1 MARSLYE
8 GDKTVL
14 TSTDKSTYWGFT
26 AYEGQWYLFDTMNDK
41 IREWGW
47 QQEVCPET
55 QRLHYQGYV
64 AMKGQTRFSTMKQIF
79 PGIHFLIPKHWEKWK
94 NYCRKIESAV
104 PGTQVAQTNPSQPM
118 TMAQALTKL
127 ALHIP
132 FKRAVNWLE
141 STNPIKE
148 NEEQIK
154 HEFWTAVREILRGD
168 PNSVGLWTQPQYF
181 RAWQHTREVWIDL
194 AIQEAEIGVLPLEEE
209 TDRQTDI
216 PVYAFEN

>member
-1 MARSLYE
+1 MASSQVQKT
-8 GDKTVL
+8 DKT
-14 TSTDKSTYWGFT
+14 TRWAFT
-26 AYEGQWYLFDTMNDK
+26 AYENQWHLFEVMNDK
-41 IREWGW
+41 IAQWGW
-47 QQEVCPET
+47 QIEVCPKT
-55 QRLHYQGYV
+55 QNKHYQGYMRTKTQQRHK
-64 AMKGQTRFSTMKQIF
+64 AMKEMF
-79 PGIHFLIPKHWEKWK
+79 PGVHLEFARNWIALLKYCEKS
-94 NYCRKIESAV
+94 ETAV
-104 PGTQVAQTNPSQPM
+104 EGTQVRQTNPSQTM

>member
-1 MARSLYE
+1 MASSQVPKT
-8 GDKTVL
+8 DKT
-14 TSTDKSTYWGFT
+14 TRWAFT
-26 AYEGQWYLFDTMNDK
+26 AYEGEWHLFKTMNDK
-41 IREWGW
+41 IAEWGW
-47 QQEVCPET
+47 QTEICPDT
-55 QRLHYQGYV
+55 QREHYQGY
-64 AMKGQTRFSTMKQIF
+64 MRTKTQQRFSTMKTIF
-79 PGIHFLIPKHWEKWK
+79 PGVHLEQAK
-94 NYCRKIESAV
+94 NWNALLEYCQKTDTAV
-104 PGTQVAQTNPSQPM
+104 TGSQVKQVNTSQPM

-148 NEEQIK
+148 NEDQIK

-194 AIQEAEIGVLPLEEE
+194 AIQEAEIGVLPSDEE

>member
-1 MARSLYE
+1 MASSQVAKT
-8 GDKTVL
+8 DKT
-14 TSTDKSTYWGFT
+14 TRWAFT
-26 AYEGQWYLFDTMNDK
+26 AYESEWPLFNTMNDK
-41 IREWGW
+41 IAEWGW
-47 QQEVCPET
+47 QTEICPDT
-55 QRLHYQGYV
+55 QREHYQGYIRT
-64 AMKGQTRFSTMKQIF
+64 KTQQRFSTMKTIF
-79 PGIHFLIPKHWEKWK
+79 PGVHLEQAK
-94 NYCRKIESAV
+94 NWNALLAYCKKTDTAV
-104 PGTQVAQTNPSQPM
+104 AGTQVAQTNTSQPM

-154 HEFWTAVREILRGD
+154 HEFWTAVREILRAD

>member
-1 MARSLYE
+1 MASSQVQKT
-8 GDKTVL
+8 DKT
-14 TSTDKSTYWGFT
+14 TRWAFT
-26 AYEGQWYLFDTMNDK
+26 AYENQWHLFEVMNDK
-41 IREWGW
+41 IAQWGW
-47 QQEVCPET
+47 QIEVCPKT
-55 QRLHYQGYV
+55 QNKHYQGYMRTKTQQRHK
-64 AMKGQTRFSTMKQIF
+64 AMKEMF
-79 PGIHFLIPKHWEKWK
+79 PGVHL
-94 NYCRKIESAV
+94 ESARNWIALLKYCEKPETAV
-104 PGTQVAQTNPSQPM
+104 EGTQVRQTNPSQTM

>member
-1 MARSLYE
+1 MASSQVPKT
-8 GDKTVL
+8 DKT
-14 TSTDKSTYWGFT
+14 TRWAFT
-26 AYEGQWYLFDTMNDK
+26 AYENQWHLFELMNDK
-41 IREWGW
+41 IAEWGW
-47 QQEVCPET
+47 QLEICPKT
-55 QRLHYQGYV
+55 QNKHYQGY
-64 AMKGQTRFSTMKQIF
+64 MRTKTQQRTKTMRELF
-79 PGIHFLIPKHWEKWK
+79 PGVHLEVARDW
-94 NYCRKIESAV
+94 NALMQYCKKPETAV
-104 PGTQVAQTNPSQPM
+104 EGTQVRQTNPSQPM